1 MPFVALPNTLNMY
14 LERDVDV
21 KMSRTR
27 RRPLPAGRLR
37 PELALRFGVLQGL
50 VGLPIFGFG
59 GERAHRA
66 SGCRRTLHLRRHL
79 HAAETALLPCPVRR
93 RDPWCDATLAR
104 LGGRHGC
111 ACSRGARAVR
121 CRFLLANSA
130 LSCDCPVSSRR
141 LSRRRL
147 EVLPNESG
155 VPITRW
161 LVAVGLV
168 LRLFTTLALVPLG
181 LGGPVYLVGALVLG
195 AILLA
200 WGVIGLVRPG
210 DDAWA
215 RRLFVLSVGFLPLL
229 FALLIAS

>member
-1 MPFVALPNTLNMY
+1 M
-14 LERDVDV
+14 
-21 KMSRTR
+21 
-27 RRPLPAGRLR
+27 
-37 PELALRFGVLQGL
+37 
-50 VGLPIFGFG
+50 
-59 GERAHRA
+59 
-66 SGCRRTLHLRRHL
+66 
-79 HAAETALLPCPVRR
+79 
-93 RDPWCDATLAR
+93 
-104 LGGRHGC
+104 
-111 ACSRGARAVR
+111 
-121 CRFLLANSA
+121 
-130 LSCDCPVSSRR
+130 
-141 LSRRRL
+141 
-147 EVLPNESG
+147 LPNESG